1 MAFYTGGLRL
11 LLFTNLVLVTVIK
24 EEGEGGGEG
33 EGRGRFF
40 SSARNERRIIYD
52 LEEAVTEKRGGEKRK
67 RGVVFASVGKRASL
81 RVSFR
86 NGNSLFGLG
95 VIV

>member
-24 EEGEGGGEG
+24 EEGGGGRRRRRGKRTLFLECQERKTDYMRSG
-33 EGRGRFF
+33 RGGHRKEGRG
-40 SSARNERRIIYD
+40 
-52 LEEAVTEKRGGEKRK
+52 EKGE
-67 RGVVFASVGKRASL
+67 GSVFASVGKRASL

-86 NGNSLFGLG
+86 SGNSLFGLG
-95 VIV
+95 VL

>member
-11 LLFTNLVLVTVIK
+11 LLFTNLVLVTIIK

-40 SSARNERRIIYD
+40 SSARNERRIIY
-52 LEEAVTEKRGGEKRK
+52 LEEAVTEKRGGEKRE